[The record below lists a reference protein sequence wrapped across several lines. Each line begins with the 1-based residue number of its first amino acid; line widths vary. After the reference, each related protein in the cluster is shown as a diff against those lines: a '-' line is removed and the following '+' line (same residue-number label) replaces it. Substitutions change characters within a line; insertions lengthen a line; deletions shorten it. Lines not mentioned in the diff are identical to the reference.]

1 MPARRTNTTKQIAK
15 QTNIKQINDA
25 QRDLII
31 SDVVVMILIVV

>member
-1 MPARRTNTTKQIAK
+1 MPARRTSTTKQIAK

-31 SDVVVMILIVV
+31 SDVVVVILIAV